1 MTLSYSFSI
10 YPTDGGFDSNDVVKT
25 LQLALEL
32 ASLVG
37 ESNLKTHNQIIE
49 GAVQKLFE
57 AYEKSQNRNPYLEG
71 KEIKALDSAKKYAND
86 IKSGSITSG
95 QVASLIDEIDKVS
108 PVTHF

>member
-1 MTLSYSFSI
+1 MTLSYSFSF
-10 YPTDGGFDSNDVVKT
+10 YPTDEGFGSNDVVKT

-49 GAVQKLFE
+49 GAVQQLFE
-57 AYEKSQNRNPYLEG
+57 AYETCQNRKPYLEG

-86 IKSGSITSG
+86 IKSQSISPG
-95 QVASLIDEIDKVS
+95 QVVSLIDEIDKVS
-108 PVTHF
+108 PVKHF